1 MRKFSVVVLATLS
14 ALPVH
19 AQTGLLDRPT
29 ARFFSSEG
37 NVAFLLAGTL
47 VKAPRARAGAVVTST
62 LLVTSLKYLTKERR
76 PDGTTHDS
84 FPSGHA
90 MTAFT
95 VAGLAAAQARTK
107 TEAGLWYL
115 GAALISD
122 SRVTLKR
129 HYPHDVLVGGLL
141 GLLVARTP
149 SLQLRF

>member
-1 MRKFSVVVLATLS
+1 MRKFSLVVLAALS
-14 ALPVH
+14 ALP
-19 AQTGLLDRPT
+19 AQAQSGLLDRPT
-29 ARFFSSEG
+29 ARFFSNEG
-37 NVAFLLAGTL
+37 NLAFLAAGTL
-47 VKAPRARAGAVVTST
+47 AHQPRDRARAVVTST
-62 LLVTSLKYLTKERR
+62 LLVTGLKYLTKERR

-90 MTAFT
+90 AAAFT

-107 TEAGLWYL
+107 TEACLWYL
-115 GAALISD
+115 GAALIAD

-149 SLQLRF
+149 ALQLRF